1 MGTMRSLGRGL
12 QVLGLVLPLTGLM
25 LGEASTNSS
34 NAMAYEFGFLALG
47 AALFVAGMQLAK
59 GR

>member
-1 MGTMRSLGRGL
+1 M
-12 QVLGLVLPLTGLM
+12 LGLVLPLTGLM
-25 LGEASTNSS
+25 LGEASTDSS